1 MEPEVS
7 ISFNQYSRIVPQE
20 SKNQPNTQNKSIYR
34 KAREEMI
41 RRLLRDP
48 VKVTTIIAG
57 VLVW

>member
-7 ISFNQYSRIVPQE
+7 ITFKQYSRIVQGKSTSE
-20 SKNQPNTQNKSIYR
+20 QNTQSKSIYR